1 MDKICSARLDLA
13 VVDERDRTV
22 RRLGVTKKQFLEEAF
37 KLRVSQ
43 AEAEGQADVWDET
56 LGAWVRYEPP
66 EATVER
72 ARREFRELILR
83 RHRA

>member
-1 MDKICSARLDLA
+1 MA
-13 VVDERDRTV
+13 VVDEMDRTV
-22 RRLGVTKKQFLEEAF
+22 RRLGVTKKQFLEEAI

-43 AEAEGQADVWDET
+43 ADAEGQADVWDET
-56 LGAWVRYEPP
+56 LGAWVREEPP

-72 ARREFRELILR
+72 ARRRFRESFQR